1 MALDESA
8 TIVVVDV
15 ENKTSRRSFFSS
27 LFSLACCLYCFTS
40 NLIENEEKKSKTHK
54 KTKENHFDAK

>member
-40 NLIENEEKKSKTHK
+40 NLIENEEKNQRL
-54 KTKENHFDAK
+54 TKNERKPF